1 MEPEKPQGDLGIAVR
16 SFKAQLAEL
25 AAMRESQKK
34 DLVAKEEAYKK
45 LGEEIDLAKLEI
57 EELEKTESDLLRQ
70 IEQTEALQAR
80 LDGILRPK
88 S

>member
-1 MEPEKPQGDLGIAVR
+1 
-16 SFKAQLAEL
+16 
-25 AAMRESQKK
+25 MRESQKK